1 MRFIDSI
8 DKRHSDLSELQ
19 LKLSQDGLTEC
30 FGRDASAIRDDENN
44 AWF

>member
-1 MRFIDSI
+1 MRFIYGV
-8 DKRHSDLSELQ
+8 DKRHSDLSERQ
-19 LKLSQDGLTEC
+19 LKLSQDGLAEC